1 MDDDSSDLDRLSR
14 IQTMWSM
21 VQQAHRPD
29 ATRFAGAQQQM
40 LDRYGGAVRRYALA
54 ALRDPDAADEVFQ
67 EFALKFVRGDY
78 GKAAPEKGRFRSFL
92 KTSVYHL
99 IIDYQRRRGRQAK
112 NEAPLVLEAADK
124 PDVSTPADDQ
134 AFLTSWRDDLLD
146 RVWRQLEQDEAKTG
160 KLYYTVLRVRVEHPD
175 LRSPELAEKVTEA
188 TGKPTNAGAVRTAL
202 HRARERFGDLLI
214 DEVANSLESATAE
227 AVEQELIDLDL
238 WQYCK
243 PALERRREEQ

>member
-1 MDDDSSDLDRLSR
+1 MDDDLDRLSR

-29 ATRFAGAQQQM
+29 ATKFAGAQQQM

-78 GKAAPEKGRFRSFL
+78 GKATPDKGRFRSFL

-99 IIDYQRRRGRQAK
+99 IIDHQRRRGRKAK
-112 NEAPLVLEAADK
+112 HEAPLVNEVADK
-124 PDVSTPADDQ
+124 PDESTSDDDQ
-134 AFLTSWRDDLLD
+134 TFLASWRDDLLD
-146 RVWRQLEQDEAKTG
+146 RTWRQLEEDEAKTG
-160 KLYYTVLRVRVEHPD
+160 KLYYTVLRLRVEHPD

-188 TGKPTNAGAVRTAL
+188 TGKATNAGAVRTTL
-202 HRARERFGDLLI
+202 HRARERFGDMLI
-214 DEVANSLESATAE
+214 DEVAHSLADATAE
-227 AVEQELIDLDL
+227 AVEQELIELDL

-243 PALERRREEQ
+243 PALERRREKEAGS